1 MSAKPINSTN
11 AIDAVAFVVLF
22 NRPFTEKEDGDL
34 LQLKEMFKDELPN
47 FSKNTIVTLKQESGR
62 QPEHVVKESGL
73 KLQKFEP
80 NGKIGWI
87 LNITDGQLII
97 TCQSYDRWDKV
108 WAQTDKYIKAT
119 LKLLNLASLSVQ
131 ACVLQYIDRF
141 FTEESTKY
149 NIYEVFDENTKY
161 LTKKSIEVE
170 KLWHVHQ
177 GWFDKKS
184 ENEKIL
190 NILNLGTSEDNNNII
205 TTIDHSLQLQFISNP
220 KPANKFF
227 DDKKEY
233 EKVFSFLHEKNKDI
247 IKSLINQEQRKAVG
261 LEL

>member
-1 MSAKPINSTN
+1 MSAKPINSKN

-22 NRPFTEKEDGDL
+22 NRHFTEKEDSDL
-34 LQLKEMFKDELPN
+34 LQLKEVFKDELPN
-47 FSKNTIVTLKQESGR
+47 FSKNTIVTLKQELGR

-80 NGKIGWI
+80 SGKIGWI
-87 LNITDGQLII
+87 LNITEGQLII

-131 ACVLQYIDRF
+131 SCVLQYIDR

-149 NIYEVFDENTKY
+149 NIYEVFDESTKY

-184 ENEKIL
+184 DDGKIL
-190 NILNLGTSEDNNNII
+190 NILNLGTSEDNNKII
-205 TTIDHSLQLQFISNP
+205 TTIDHSLQFISNP
-220 KPANKFF
+220 KPAGKFF

-233 EKVFSFLHEKNKDI
+233 GKVFSFLHEKNKDI
-247 IKSLINQEQRKAVG
+247 IKSLINQKQRKAVG
-261 LEL
+261 LES